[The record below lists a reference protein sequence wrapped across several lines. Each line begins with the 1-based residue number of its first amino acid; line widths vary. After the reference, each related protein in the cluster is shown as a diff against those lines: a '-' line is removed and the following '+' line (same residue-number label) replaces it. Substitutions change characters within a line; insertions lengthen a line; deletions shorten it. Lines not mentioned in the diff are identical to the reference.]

1 LASKDENM
9 QQHNQRMGQEQ
20 AGDEVD
26 RMLDAALMQYGSVE
40 PREGLEDRVLAQ
52 LRSQSL
58 NSPSR
63 TWWRWGIG
71 AAVVAALAMVLAVTW
86 RPHPQSRDTVT
97 QPSAVSTPR
106 IDEHPALH
114 EDRASEQRTAAQTRH
129 RRLRVAP
136 AAHVVNVYPKLDQFP
151 SPQPLSEQEKLLASY
166 VEVYPKQAAV
176 LARLRTEELER
187 ERIEQRSKSPSKN
200 AADFDKE

>member
-1 LASKDENM
+1 M

-26 RMLDAALMQYGSVE
+26 RMVDAALKQYASVE
-40 PREGLEDRVLAQ
+40 PREGLEHRLLAQ
-52 LRSQSL
+52 LRSESL

-71 AAVVAALAMVLAVTW
+71 AAVVATFAMLLAVTW
-86 RPHPQSRDTVT
+86 RPHPQSHDTVT

-114 EDRASEQRTAAQTRH
+114 EDRESERRTAVQTRH
-129 RRLRVAP
+129 RRLRLVP
-136 AAHVVNVYPKLDQFP
+136 AAVVNVYPKLDQFP

-166 VEVYPKQAAV
+166 VEVYPKQAAL
-176 LARLRTEELER
+176 LAKLRIEELER
-187 ERIEQRSKSPSKN
+187 ERIEEQNKSASKE